1 LEVWIGFLKNLKIS
15 LIMKS
20 FQVIDTLLFDM
31 DGTLTDLGT
40 RWWMPF
46 FRAVDKLKPDH
57 DREKRQ
63 AAFEKV
69 LGRVMATEMG
79 SSKWLKFHLFRKS
92 IKDSEFS
99 YLDAFRALR
108 LVRKD
113 PLAFKEIVPLDGVKE
128 VLETLH
134 SRGYKLA
141 LVTSAGDKTVN
152 RAKKELD
159 ILHKFDVM
167 VTRNSV
173 KKIKPYPDPV
183 LYACEKLN
191 KHPETC
197 VMIGDFPQDIQAGKL
212 AGTKTVAI
220 LGVNG
225 KYTKDSLRKLEPDVT
240 LNSIG
245 ELLPLFLGPPEF
257 AKI

>member
-1 LEVWIGFLKNLKIS
+1 
-15 LIMKS
+15 MKS
-20 FQVIDTLLFDM
+20 FQLVDSLFFDL

-46 FRAVDKLKPDH
+46 FRAVEKLKPDH

-63 AAFEKV
+63 IAFEKV
-69 LGRVMATEMG
+69 LGRVMGTEMG
-79 SSKWLKFHLFRKS
+79 SSKLLKLNIFLKA
-92 IKDSEFS
+92 IKDSEMSF
-99 YLDAFRALR
+99 LDALRAMR

-113 PLAFKEIVPLDGVKE
+113 PLAFKELVPLEGVRE

-152 RAKKELD
+152 RAKAKLD
-159 ILHKFDVM
+159 ILNEFDVM
-167 VTRNSV
+167 VTRNTV
-173 KKIKPYPDPV
+173 KRIKPYPEPI

-191 KHPETC
+191 KHPNTC
-197 VMIGDFPQDIQAGKL
+197 VMIGDFPQDIQAGKQ

-225 KYTKDSLRKLEPDVT
+225 KYTKDRLRKLEPDVT

-257 AKI
+257 SK